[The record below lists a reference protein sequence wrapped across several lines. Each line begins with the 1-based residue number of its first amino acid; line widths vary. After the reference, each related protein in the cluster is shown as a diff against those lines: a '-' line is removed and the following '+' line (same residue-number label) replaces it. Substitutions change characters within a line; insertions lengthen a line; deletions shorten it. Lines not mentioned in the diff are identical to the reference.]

1 MKKSVR
7 RKKKEMEVFVEEDM
21 DMAMEKEKE
30 KRKLL
35 QGDMALKFLRIILLQ
50 PVQICLVIQNLR
62 LESFL

>member
-1 MKKSVR
+1 
-7 RKKKEMEVFVEEDM
+7 MEVFVEEDV
-21 DMAMEKEKE
+21 AVEKEKE

-35 QGDMALKFLRIILLQ
+35 QGDIMALKFLRIILLQ